1 MEGND
6 QAAIAVNAQGG
17 TGNIGRG
24 QIQGQRGHPANMGRG
39 QRGHPANMGR
49 GQQGYPANR
58 GGGQLANTGRGQP
71 PNRGR
76 GQLDNRGNRGQGQ
89 PGFRGKA
96 PQRGRGQ
103 THDFESG
110 RQQMIQGKNNGPFN
124 VAHPERGRGRGNAGN
139 FSQENRTR
147 KVIEPH
153 SREAIGNNSQQ
164 PVVNPQV
171 KLPVGAQTN
180 RQVNAPKLRRMK
192 KIIRTKKNAKGEI
205 LSTEIEMIPLGDDE
219 VITNVPKTLLSSA
232 VISPFSSPEPQPHRV
247 VVDSSKLLA
256 KEESTRTV
264 VASSPVGNGKR
275 VSIH

>member
-1 MEGND
+1 
-6 QAAIAVNAQGG
+6 
-17 TGNIGRG
+17 
-24 QIQGQRGHPANMGRG
+24 
-39 QRGHPANMGR
+39 
-49 GQQGYPANR
+49 
-58 GGGQLANTGRGQP
+58 
-71 PNRGR
+71 
-76 GQLDNRGNRGQGQ
+76 
-89 PGFRGKA
+89 
-96 PQRGRGQ
+96 
-103 THDFESG
+103 
-110 RQQMIQGKNNGPFN
+110 MIQGKNNGPFN